1 MVYSY
6 EGRIYTGHLGNYWSD
21 YKGVDENKDG
31 IGDVS
36 YRVGSEKDS
45 YDNYPLVKTTEN
57 YILSAE
63 GF

>member
-45 YDNYPLVKTTEN
+45 YDSYPLVKTTEN